1 MSPLQ
6 NFLCAFSPAS
16 LFNCQHKPMS
26 TSSLARQAVAHV
38 IVMILLYSAAWG
50 CQPAQQSKR
59 TLAPAAPSPTWMLGS
74 TGSWAV
80 TPIPTSATGSNSG
93 ELAGAGR
100 TISSR
105 EPIPPSPTP
114 TPLPE
119 VLHYGQRLF
128 YELGCF
134 HCHGVLAQGLEG
146 PRIARTNMSLDAV
159 TIQVYQPEGDMI
171 AFSEK
176 AVSRDDVA
184 AIYAYLQSLQPPGP
198 HPEIIPDQPDS
209 ATGEAL
215 YRYFGCFGCHGY
227 QGEGGFGPHLAGTQ
241 LTLEEL
247 GAQVRKPRARM
258 PAYSPERI
266 SNAELAHIYA
276 FLQSVTP

>member
-16 LFNCQHKPMS
+16 PFYCQHKPMS
-26 TSSLARQAVAHV
+26 TSSLIRQAVAHV

-50 CQPAQQSKR
+50 CQPAQQSKT
-59 TLAPAAPSPTWMLGS
+59 TLVPASPSPTWILGS
-74 TGSWAV
+74 TGPRTV

-100 TISSR
+100 TIGSR

-114 TPLPE
+114 TPPPE
-119 VLHYGQRLF
+119 AVHYGQRLF
-128 YELGCF
+128 YEFGCF

-146 PRIARTNMSLDAV
+146 PRIARTNMSLEAV

-198 HPEIIPDQPDS
+198 HPEIIADQPDS

-215 YRYFGCFGCHGY
+215 YHYFGCFGCHGD
-227 QGEGGFGPHLAGTQ
+227 QAKGGFGPSLAATQ
-241 LTLEEL
+241 LSLDEL
-247 GAQVRKPRARM
+247 HDRVRRSSARM
-258 PAYSPERI
+258 PAFNPERI
-266 SNAELAHIYA
+266 SDEELAHIYA
-276 FLQSVTP
+276 FLQSLER